1 MTGAIPWATH
11 DPAAFAKADRA
22 RRQLGAL
29 ESIVGIGSGLVR
41 GAVKQGAIEE
51 AENDEIVR
59 LRNALGLQEQKAVAQ
74 SEYPGVDPGLSETD
88 LGTGQTT
95 VLRPAGEPSPID
107 RGLRALGTFGRRA
120 GVAAGF
126 LPDTGGAG
134 RRREL
139 ARLKWGVV
147 PQ

>member
-1 MTGAIPWATH
+1 
-11 DPAAFAKADRA
+11 
-22 RRQLGAL
+22 
-29 ESIVGIGSGLVR
+29 
-41 GAVKQGAIEE
+41 
-51 AENDEIVR
+51 
-59 LRNALGLQEQKAVAQ
+59 GLQEQKAVAQ

-126 LPDTGGAG
+126 LPDAGGVG

-139 ARLKWGVV
+139 ARLKGQVELQTARGKLVSGLSKAIAGSKDPGAAVGKVAPYSGFGPGDLAPGPKPSRGATQWSTYLDAAGGD
-147 PQ
+147 